1 MLRSISVVAIAALI
15 MGLTIFAAA
24 AKPGN
29 KGNKGGAMH
38 GLDRADY
45 VAGVHG
51 AYGRKN
57 ARSRGW
63 RNGPYHC
70 PPGQAKK
77 GRC

>member
-1 MLRSISVVAIAALI
+1 MLRSVSVATVAALI

-45 VAGVHG
+45 VAGSHG
-51 AYGRKN
+51 AYGRAN
-57 ARSRGW
+57 ARSRGMHNS
-63 RNGPYHC
+63 RFC

>member
-1 MLRSISVVAIAALI
+1 MLRSVSVVTIAALI
-15 MGLTIFAAA
+15 MSLTIFAAA

-29 KGNKGGAMH
+29 KGNKGGAMR

-45 VAGVHG
+45 VAGSHG
-51 AYGRKN
+51 AYGRAT

-63 RNGPYHC
+63 RGSNSHC